1 MAGAAQARGPH
12 GLAFRLAALTS
23 AAVMGLSL
31 AGCGAGNQTENA
43 DDDSHISFMLDWTP
57 NTNHVGIYAA
67 RHLGYF
73 KDAGIEVRILPTA
86 QAGAET
92 SVQNRVTDVGFSK
105 LSNLA
110 TFNSQGSSLKQVF
123 NLGQH
128 SVARWCSLA
137 SRTDIQTPKDFD
149 GKTFVSFGSAEQ
161 TAVVQQMIRHA
172 GGNGE
177 FKRVTSGTN
186 TFATLTSGK
195 GDFAGFYANWE
206 GVESEIEGPALHCF
220 TQSDWGVPG
229 NPDQLGFVVRDSWLD
244 QPGHRK
250 ALQKFITASMRGY
263 DYSLA
268 HPDEAARILV
278 QETKGSNIDP
288 ELASKSMES
297 IVKEGYWVE
306 TPGQKTISGMI
317 DMDDAQSYLDFQ
329 FKAGTYKDA
338 KKGDPDK
345 APQASDLWTD
355 EFVKEARKQ

>member
-31 AGCGAGNQTENA
+31 AGCGAGNQAEGA

-73 KDAGIEVRILPTA
+73 KDAGIEVKILPTA

-92 SVQNRVTDVGFSK
+92 SVQNKVADVGFSK

-172 GGNGE
+172 GGNGD

-220 TQSDWGVPG
+220 TQSDWGCPAT
-229 NPDQLGFVVRDSWLD
+229 PTSW
-244 QPGHRK
+244 
-250 ALQKFITASMRGY
+250 ASWSG
-263 DYSLA
+263 
-268 HPDEAARILV
+268 
-278 QETKGSNIDP
+278 
-288 ELASKSMES
+288 
-297 IVKEGYWVE
+297 
-306 TPGQKTISGMI
+306 TPGSINP
-317 DMDDAQSYLDFQ
+317 
-329 FKAGTYKDA
+329 GT
-338 KKGDPDK
+338 
-345 APQASDLWTD
+345 
-355 EFVKEARKQ
+355 ARPYRSSSPPA